1 MIYLYCPEGVAG
13 GIYDNNVHNMSMV
26 SAAMRGNVSFVR
38 TGRIGQWDDYKLGS
52 GSYVRTG
59 RRMTRKRQYRKNTD
73 PDGCV
78 GCPDKQTSSKW
89 ASKLVKPTGGG
100 VQDVLIYYVGFCI
113 RVRQTLHFVP
123 LVDSGI
129 CLLAPVSVVSRVCL
143 RPSVLRCWR
152 ALLLQLCVLP
162 FCNLFPRTYIRRRLI
177 PFTIQARSTNTRFT
191 YVQSSTLSIHT
202 RPQFFRVFPVSRI
215 MCDNV
220 CSSLFPK

>member
-38 TGRIGQWDDYKLGS
+38 TGRIGQWDDYKFGS

-89 ASKLVKPTGGG
+89 ASKLVKPTGGRLSGRVHFGGVPECSLTQGGHFTAEAERSRRHFCRRQHCG
-100 VQDVLIYYVGFCI
+100 VQ
-113 RVRQTLHFVP
+113 P
-123 LVDSGI
+123 
-129 CLLAPVSVVSRVCL
+129 
-143 RPSVLRCWR
+143 
-152 ALLLQLCVLP
+152 AL
-162 FCNLFPRTYIRRRLI
+162 
-177 PFTIQARSTNTRFT
+177 
-191 YVQSSTLSIHT
+191 
-202 RPQFFRVFPVSRI
+202 
-215 MCDNV
+215 
-220 CSSLFPK
+220 